1 MLDDALAALAIRP
14 DGTYCDATFG
24 RGGHSQAILDR
35 LGPAGRLVA
44 IDRDPQAV
52 AAGQTLAAN
61 RSPDAARFDL
71 ARARFSELP
80 DVLSTFGVEQVDGV
94 LFDLGVSSP
103 QLDQA
108 ERGFSFMRDGP
119 LDMRMES
126 DAGEPVW
133 QWLERA
139 DEKELTEVIRNYGEE
154 RFAGSIAKAIIARR
168 TDSTRSALRTTQQ
181 LADLVAGVVRRRGG
195 RSKVAKNPATRT
207 FQALRI
213 FINQELEELT
223 LVLNKAVDCLAPG
236 GRLVVIS
243 FHSLED
249 RIVKEFMATESGQ
262 RAKKDPISGAP
273 VHERTPRLG
282 RVQRILAGV
291 AEADQN
297 VRARSAVM
305 RVAERTDEAGV
316 AA

>member
-1 MLDDALAALAIRP
+1 MLDEALASLAIRP
-14 DGTYCDATFG
+14 DGTYVDATFG
-24 RGGHSQAILDR
+24 RGGHSQAILAR
-35 LGPAGRLVA
+35 LGPAGRLVS
-44 IDRDPQAV
+44 IDRDPQAI
-52 AAGQTLAAN
+52 AAGRALAQALA
-61 RSPDAARFDL
+61 PGGARFDL
-71 ARARFSELP
+71 VRARFSALTE
-80 DVLSTFGVEQVDGV
+80 VLSGLDVGQVDGV

-108 ERGFSFMRDGP
+108 GRGFSFGRDGP
-119 LDMRMES
+119 LDMRMDP

-133 QWLERA
+133 QWLERVS
-139 DEKELTEVIRNYGEE
+139 EKELTEVIRNYGEE
-154 RFAGSIAKAIIARR
+154 RFAGPIAKAIIARR
-168 TDSTRSALRTTQQ
+168 ANGSGTALRTTEQ

-223 LVLNKAVDCLAPG
+223 VVLSKALDCLAPE

-249 RIVKEFMATESGQ
+249 RIVKEFMAVESGQ

-273 VHERTPRLG
+273 VHERVPRLG
-282 RVQRILAGV
+282 RVQRILASV
-291 AEADQN
+291 AEADNN

-305 RVAERTDEAGV
+305 RVGVRADSAGV